1 MDGPNVNW
9 VFFSELRNCR
19 TENDISRC
27 KLLSTGS
34 CSLRAIHGAFK
45 TRAEDRLETQKSFES
60 RIKFITTRQLDQM

>member
-45 TRAEDRLETQKSFES
+45 TGEQRTDLKLKKVLSLASNLSRLAS
-60 RIKFITTRQLDQM
+60 